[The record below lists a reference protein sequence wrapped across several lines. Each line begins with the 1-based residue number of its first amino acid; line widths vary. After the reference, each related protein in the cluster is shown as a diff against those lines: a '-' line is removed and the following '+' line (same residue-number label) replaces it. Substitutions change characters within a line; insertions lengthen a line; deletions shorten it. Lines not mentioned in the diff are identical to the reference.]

1 MDTSNYLFHGTS
13 SLYIPYILKYG
24 LNGKYPEELYND
36 LLFFWDKIP
45 EKNSDKLTY
54 INSFIDRQKNVRINK
69 TISISLTTEY
79 EVAKEYANGSRNNGE
94 GPGYMMDLIHHN
106 KDDINPRLN
115 MEEKKRLDELFKK
128 FGFSPQKKTTGVILA
143 FNIDDL
149 SHNISNEDLRDE
161 LTPGLKS
168 VNDHYKQYTFAIP
181 ANIINIVIPKGKGR
195 EREHSKIVNIT
206 GEEAESYIR
215 TLGSEP
221 TIVPLEK
228 GPIIGNIIN
237 YLQSNSTTEAEFV
250 LQDKKYLSAFQL
262 TPKEDKYIDKKDEF
276 VECESNNYPNF
287 TFFYKTEPGYS
298 SVNLKII
305 PDINP
310 KIRGGKKLKSRLYK
324 KYSKRKY
331 SKRKYSKRK
340 YSKRKYSK
348 RKYSKRK

>member
-13 SLYIPYILKYG
+13 SLYIPYILKDG

-54 INSFIDRQKNVRINK
+54 INSFIDRQTNVRINK

-79 EVAKEYANGSRNNGE
+79 EVAEEYANGARNNGE

-106 KDDINPRLN
+106 KDDINPRLI

-168 VNDHYKQYTFAIP
+168 VNDHYKQYTFPIP

-195 EREHSKIVNIT
+195 EPSKIVNIT
-206 GEEAESYIR
+206 EEEAESYIG

-228 GPIIGNIIN
+228 GPIID
-237 YLQSNSTTEAEFV
+237 YLESNSTTEAEFV

-287 TFFYKTEPGYS
+287 TFFYKTEPGNS
-298 SVNLKII
+298 RVVNLKII

>member
-128 FGFSPQKKTTGVILA
+128 NDGYKNVST
-143 FNIDDL
+143 
-149 SHNISNEDLRDE
+149 SEISITKSSLR
-161 LTPGLKS
+161 
-168 VNDHYKQYTFAIP
+168 
-181 ANIINIVIPKGKGR
+181 
-195 EREHSKIVNIT
+195 
-206 GEEAESYIR
+206 
-215 TLGSEP
+215 
-221 TIVPLEK
+221 
-228 GPIIGNIIN
+228 
-237 YLQSNSTTEAEFV
+237 
-250 LQDKKYLSAFQL
+250 
-262 TPKEDKYIDKKDEF
+262 
-276 VECESNNYPNF
+276 
-287 TFFYKTEPGYS
+287 
-298 SVNLKII
+298 
-305 PDINP
+305 
-310 KIRGGKKLKSRLYK
+310 KLKEK
-324 KYSKRKY
+324 DIVEEVSK
-331 SKRKYSKRK
+331 
-340 YSKRKYSK
+340 
-348 RKYSKRK
+348 